1 MKKYLT
7 KEVKVALVVTAG
19 IIVLFFGL
27 NFLKGVALFSDNET
41 YYIEFKNV
49 SGLSVS
55 SPIYADGYKVG
66 VVSDILFDYEQKNAT
81 KVVVELNRDLRIP
94 KGSTAEIVSDML
106 GNVQVNLLL
115 ANNPRERILPGDTI
129 QGVINNGM
137 MAKAVELLPAV
148 EQMIPKLDSILSSLN
163 MLLADPSIAQ
173 SLHNIQTITE
183 DLTVTTREVNTL
195 MVGLNRKM
203 PGILTK
209 ADETLDH
216 TSRLTGNLASLDV
229 QATFDQVNQTL
240 ANVQELTDKLNDQKG
255 TLGLL
260 INDPGLY
267 NNMNATMRNA
277 DSLVLDLKAHPKRYV
292 HFSVFGKKDR

>member
-292 HFSVFGKKDR
+292 HFSVFGKKNR